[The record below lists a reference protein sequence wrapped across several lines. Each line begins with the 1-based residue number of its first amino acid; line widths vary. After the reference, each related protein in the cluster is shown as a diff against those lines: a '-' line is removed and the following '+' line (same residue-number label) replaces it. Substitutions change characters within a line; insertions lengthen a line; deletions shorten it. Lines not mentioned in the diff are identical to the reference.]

1 MRKMVLTVILFT
13 FFLNACGIA
22 DRIDTHTSMER
33 KDMVETIVDAIF
45 ENDADT
51 ICSLFAPNV
60 QEANDD
66 LKSDVEEF
74 KLF

>member
-1 MRKMVLTVILFT
+1 MVLTVILFT